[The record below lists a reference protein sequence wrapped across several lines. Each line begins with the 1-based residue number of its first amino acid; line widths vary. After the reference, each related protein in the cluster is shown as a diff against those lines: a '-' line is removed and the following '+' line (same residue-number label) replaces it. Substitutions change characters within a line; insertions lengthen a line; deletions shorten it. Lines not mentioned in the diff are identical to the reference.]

1 MANCKKITNL
11 LPISNQAERG
21 FKTIS
26 LDNVAET
33 GTQVETF
40 ALQDGDKFQFPKI
53 EDVTI
58 AEVAVRPGSTG
69 KMYLVA
75 GMLTR
80 NGVTKESWFCLN
92 TLRKT
97 DVNREPVY
105 PKWYNMASNKER
117 VEALC
122 ALGTIEA
129 KGTTKI
135 MVPVF
140 GNDGR
145 PKSTIDENNV
155 SRYVSREQTVALLSE
170 PAE

>member
-1 MANCKKITNL
+1 
-11 LPISNQAERG
+11 
-21 FKTIS
+21 
-26 LDNVAET
+26 
-33 GTQVETF
+33 
-40 ALQDGDKFQFPKI
+40 
-53 EDVTI
+53 
-58 AEVAVRPGSTG
+58 
-69 KMYLVA
+69 MYLVA

-97 DVNREPVY
+97 DVNREPVH

-122 ALGTIEA
+122 KLGTIEA

-145 PKSTIDENNV
+145 PQSTIDENNV
-155 SRYVSREQTVALLSE
+155 SRYVSREQTVALLSD
-170 PAE
+170 PA

>member
-75 GMLTR
+75 GMLTH

-97 DVNREPVY
+97 NVNREPVY

-122 ALGTIEA
+122 NLGTIEA

-145 PKSTIDENNV
+145 PQSTIDENNV
-155 SRYVSREQTVALLSE
+155 SRYVSREQTVALLSD
-170 PAE
+170 PA

>member
-69 KMYLVA
+69 KLYLVA

-97 DVNREPVY
+97 DVNREPVP
-105 PKWYNMASNKER
+105 PKWYNMASNRER

-145 PKSTIDENNV
+145 PQSTIDENNV
-155 SRYVSREQTVALLSE
+155 SRYVAREQTVALLSE

>member
-1 MANCKKITNL
+1 MSNCKKITNL

-97 DVNREPVY
+97 DVNREPVH

-122 ALGTIEA
+122 NLGTIEA
-129 KGTTKI
+129 KGTVKI

-145 PKSTIDENNV
+145 PQSTIDENNV
-155 SRYVSREQTVALLSE
+155 SRYVAREQTVALLSE

>member
-40 ALQDGDKFQFPKI
+40 ALQPGDKFQFPKV

-97 DVNREPVY
+97 DVNREPVD
-105 PKWYNMASNKER
+105 PKWYNMASNRER
-117 VEALC
+117 IEALC
-122 ALGTIEA
+122 ALGTLET

-140 GNDGR
+140 GTDGR
-145 PKSTIDENNV
+145 PQSTIDENNV
-155 SRYVSREQTVALLSE
+155 SRYVAREQTVTLLSE

>member
-21 FKTIS
+21 FKTTS

>member
-80 NGVTKESWFCLN
+80 NGVTKESWFWLN

-97 DVNREPVY
+97 DVNREPVH

-122 ALGTIEA
+122 NLGTIEA

-140 GNDGR
+140 GTDGR

-155 SRYVSREQTVALLSE
+155 SRYVAREQTVALLSD
-170 PAE
+170 PA